1 MIQLIYLMPLYQV
14 RYVDNL
20 FRNFDY
26 DNNMLVF
33 ASVIGVLCYILGHR
47 TGSAKWKIRMYRSRG
62 MPTHVIVDVEGNC
75 FYSLYERAKKLYGVM
90 YFKNKDFL
98 KAIGR
103 GTHIVGVDHG
113 SKFSVHEFVKTAH
126 ALGLDVVL
134 RQRVDGKSVH
144 EEGDELTVT
153 VKEDGPLITEE

>member
-1 MIQLIYLMPLYQV
+1 MIQLLYLMPLYQV

-33 ASVIGVLCYILGHR
+33 ASVIGVLCYILGYR

-62 MPTHVIVDVEGNC
+62 MPTHVIVDVDGNW
-75 FYSLYERAKKLYGVM
+75 FYKLYKRAIRLYGVK
-90 YFKNKDFL
+90 YYKNEDFL

-103 GTHIVGVDHG
+103 ETHIVGANHERD
-113 SKFSVHEFVKTAH
+113 FMAHEFIKTAH

-144 EEGDELTVT
+144 EDGDDLTIT

>member
-1 MIQLIYLMPLYQV
+1 MIQLLYLMPLYEV

-26 DNNMLVF
+26 DNNMLAF
-33 ASVIGVLCYILGHR
+33 ASVMGILCYILGR
-47 TGSAKWKIRMYRSRG
+47 MTGSAKWKIRMYRSRG
-62 MPTHVIVDVEGNC
+62 MPTHVIVDIEGDW
-75 FYSLYERAKKLYGVM
+75 FYSLYERAKKLYGVK
-90 YFKNKDFL
+90 YYKNEDFL

-103 GTHIVGVDHG
+103 GAHIVGVDHG
-113 SKFSVHEFVKTAH
+113 SKFSTQEFVKTAH

-144 EEGDELTVT
+144 EEGDEFTVT
-153 VKEDGPLITEE
+153 VKEDGPLITKE